1 MIYTRRRMVER
12 ISILPHD
19 TCASKI
25 MHTFVSLIVVD
36 DVHEADQLWRNTT
49 VQGSLPARRGS
60 LVPYNE
66 AEEHHR

>member
-1 MIYTRRRMVER
+1 MVER

-25 MHTFVSLIVVD
+25 MHTFVSLIMVD
-36 DVHEADQLWRNTT
+36 EVHEADQLWRNTT
-49 VQGSLPARRGS
+49 VQGSLPARRGR
-60 LVPYNE
+60 LLLCNE